1 MKLLPTALASLLL
14 IGCASSD
21 RSDVVKSDWTRE
33 QDGEGNVRFYRNGR
47 SVMTYQHARVLK
59 EGAAPAYARSGF
71 LYPLFTPSGVELSDS
86 FPKDHPHHHGIWTAW
101 SAVES
106 NGLEPDFWNVG
117 KGTGGVRVRS
127 RPRLVREN
135 ASVECEMESFAVSTK
150 GEVAVLRE
158 TWLITP
164 VPGGNDAHRFDLNVT
179 HHNVTGHEVI
189 LKPHHY
195 GGLGLRGRPDWVHTR
210 PEAARLS
217 FLTSNG
223 TTDRMKGDGEQARW
237 FYFGGPTSSGQA
249 GFAVMHLSGS
259 PEQHTR
265 FNPKDPFVAFTPVKW
280 AAIVIRPGGSLK
292 MRYRILLLDGPPD
305 ASALEQEWRSA
316 AGR

>member
-1 MKLLPTALASLLL
+1 MKLIPTTLASLLL
-14 IGCASSD
+14 MACTASQRPD
-21 RSDVVKSDWTRE
+21 VVRSDWKCE
-33 QDGEGNVRFYRNGR
+33 QDGEGNVHFFRNGR
-47 SVMTYQHARVLK
+47 AVMTYQHARVLK